1 MLSTRHYTIPVFI
14 PELACPFQCAFC
26 NQQKIS
32 GQLHI
37 PDHEEIINTINEYL
51 NSFTADKRY
60 VEVGFFGGSFTGIN
74 IDEQRKYLET
84 VQPFLQNGQVQSIR
98 LSTRPE
104 YISNEILDV
113 LKEMNVGTIE
123 LGAQSFDDGVLKNS
137 IRGHSSAQIEKAAAM
152 IRSYGFKLGL
162 QMMIGLPGDTFEKA
176 MYTAGM
182 IVKNGADNTRIYP
195 ALVIK
200 DTLMHKWFKEG
211 KYKPLSMDEA
221 ILWTS
226 RILLFFEQNNINI
239 IRVGLHPS
247 EGLVSGDEL
256 IAGPFHPSFKELVLS
271 HIWRENLE
279 NQVSVISNDSITIE
293 VNPKEINHAIGY
305 EKINKL
311 WLLEKYRNVSFVQK
325 PVLKGRNFKILES

>member
-37 PDHEEIINTINEYL
+37 PDHEEIINIINEYL

-84 VQPFLQNGQVQSIR
+84 VQPFIQNGKVQSIR
-98 LSTRPE
+98 LSTRPD
-104 YISNEILDV
+104 YISEEIMDL

-123 LGAQSFDDGVLKNS
+123 LGAQSFDDGVLKKS
-137 IRGHSSAQIEKAAAM
+137 TRGHTTAQIESAAAL
-152 IRSYGFKLGL
+152 IKRHGFKLGL
-162 QMMIGLPGDTFEKA
+162 QMMIGLPGDTFEKT
-176 MYTAGM
+176 MHTARM
-182 IVKNGADNTRIYP
+182 IIKNGADNTRIYP

-211 KYKPLSMDEA
+211 KYKPLSMEEA

-226 RILLFFEQNNINI
+226 RLLLFFEQNGISV

-247 EGLVSGDEL
+247 EGLISGDEL

-279 NQVSVISNDSITIE
+279 KQVSAISSDSITIE
-293 VNPKEINHAIGY
+293 VNPKEINYAIGY
-305 EKINKL
+305 EKINKH
-311 WLLEKYRNVSFVQK
+311 WLLEKYRNVSYVQK
-325 PVLKGRNFKILES
+325 PVLKGRNFKILGS